1 LFSAVPVP
9 DPTVRRQRIVLR
21 GDVPSPLAP
30 PSGCA
35 FRSRCRYALPECG
48 KAIPPLNFVAEGHA
62 TRCIRDDLV
71 LAQPQR

>member
-9 DPTVRRQRIVLR
+9 DPTVRRRRIVLG

-35 FRSRCRYALPECG
+35 FRSRCPYALAECAG
-48 KAIPPLNFVAEGHA
+48 AMPPLRAVEGGHW

-71 LAQPQR
+71 LGRV